1 MKANK
6 AIRPMMTPGP
16 VENPGLNP
24 GEGTFGGLGGFGCMA
39 ISLLQVQ
46 LYPNTRSQ
54 ASGISVDG
62 MNPPVNDS
70 AP

>member
-1 MKANK
+1 MS
-6 AIRPMMTPGP
+6 
-16 VENPGLNP
+16 
-24 GEGTFGGLGGFGCMA
+24 

-46 LYPNTRSQ
+46 LYPNARHQ
-54 ASGISVDG
+54 ASGISVDS